1 MKDVIVSTDNRYY
14 KLIKK
19 LKEKKYR
26 DESGVFLAEGEKFL
40 EEQKNF
46 SKIIVKES
54 KYSYYESKYGI
65 SKFENLTVLSD
76 KLFDSISTQDN
87 SQGLIFIYSKHS
99 SNLSELKGDLIILDA
114 IQDPG
119 NIGTIIRTLVATG
132 YRTLI
137 LTKSSVDVYSPKV
150 VRATMGGIFNVN
162 IIYEDKEKIIDFL
175 KNNNYNIIST
185 ALSKESIDYRNV
197 ELISDKNAYIFG
209 NEGGGV
215 SNEFLDI
222 SNQKAIIPIY
232 GNIES
237 LNVSIA
243 LGVFLYKMREMD

>member
-19 LKEKKYR
+19 LNDKKYR

-40 EEQKNF
+40 EEKNNF
-46 SKIIVKES
+46 SKVIVKES
-54 KYSYYESKYGI
+54 KYTYYENKYNISKY
-65 SKFENLTVLSD
+65 ENLTVLSD
-76 KLFDSISTQDN
+76 KLFDSITTQTN
-87 SQGLIFIYSKHS
+87 SQGILFIYSKHL
-99 SNLSELKGDLIILDA
+99 SNLHELSGDLIILDA

-119 NIGTIIRTLVATG
+119 NIGTIIRTLVATN

-150 VRATMGGIFNVN
+150 IRATMGGIFNVN
-162 IIYEDKEKIIDFL
+162 VIYEEKENIIKFL
-175 KNNNYNIIST
+175 KDNEYNIVST
-185 ALSKESIDYRNV
+185 ALIKESIDYR
-197 ELISDKNAYIFG
+197 EIKLQKDKNAYIFG

-215 SNEFLDI
+215 SDEFLEI
-222 SNQKAIIPIY
+222 SHQKAIIPIY
-232 GNIES
+232 GKIES

-243 LGVFLYKMREMD
+243 LGVFLYKMREIG

>member
-19 LKEKKYR
+19 LNDKKYR

-40 EEQKNF
+40 EEKNNF
-46 SKIIVKES
+46 SKVIVKES
-54 KYSYYESKYGI
+54 KYMYYEEKYNISKY
-65 SKFENLTVLSD
+65 ENLTILSD
-76 KLFDSISTQDN
+76 KLFDNISTQNN
-87 SQGLIFIYSKHS
+87 SQGILFIYSKHL
-99 SNLSELKGDLIILDA
+99 SNLSELSGDLIILDA

-119 NIGTIIRTLVATG
+119 NIGTIIRTLVAAN

-162 IIYEDKEKIIDFL
+162 IIYEEKENIIKFL
-175 KNNNYNIIST
+175 KENGYNIIST
-185 ALSKESIDYRNV
+185 ALSKESIDYREV
-197 ELISDKNAYIFG
+197 ELKKDKNAYIFG

-215 SNEFLDI
+215 SDEFLEI
-222 SNQKAIIPIY
+222 SHQKAIIPIY
-232 GNIES
+232 GKIES

-243 LGVFLYKMREMD
+243 LGIFLYKMRELD

>member
-19 LKEKKYR
+19 LNDKKYR

-40 EEQKNF
+40 EEKNNF
-46 SKIIVKES
+46 SKVIVKES
-54 KYSYYESKYGI
+54 KYTYYENKYNISKY
-65 SKFENLTVLSD
+65 ENLTVLSD
-76 KLFDSISTQDN
+76 KLFDSITTQTN
-87 SQGLIFIYSKHS
+87 SQGILFIYSKHL
-99 SNLSELKGDLIILDA
+99 SNLHELSGDLIILDA

-119 NIGTIIRTLVATG
+119 NIGTIIRTLVATN

-162 IIYEDKEKIIDFL
+162 IIYEEKENIIKFL
-175 KNNNYNIIST
+175 KDNEYNIVST
-185 ALSKESIDYRNV
+185 ALSKESIDYR
-197 ELISDKNAYIFG
+197 EIKLQKDKNAYIFG

-215 SNEFLDI
+215 SDEFLEI
-222 SNQKAIIPIY
+222 SHQKAIIPIY
-232 GNIES
+232 GKIES

-243 LGVFLYKMREMD
+243 LGVFLYKMRELG

>member
-19 LKEKKYR
+19 LNDKKYR

-40 EEQKNF
+40 EEKNNF
-46 SKIIVKES
+46 SKVIVKES
-54 KYSYYESKYGI
+54 KYMYYEEKYNISKY
-65 SKFENLTVLSD
+65 ENLTILSD
-76 KLFDSISTQDN
+76 KLFDNISTQNN
-87 SQGLIFIYSKHS
+87 SQGILFIYSKHL
-99 SNLSELKGDLIILDA
+99 SNLSELSGDLIILDA

-119 NIGTIIRTLVATG
+119 NIGTIIRTLVAAN

-162 IIYEDKEKIIDFL
+162 IIYEEKENIIKFL
-175 KNNNYNIIST
+175 KENGYNIIST
-185 ALSKESIDYRNV
+185 ALSKESIDYREV
-197 ELISDKNAYIFG
+197 ELKKDKNAYIFG

-215 SNEFLDI
+215 SDEFLEI
-222 SNQKAIIPIY
+222 SHQKAIIPVY
-232 GNIES
+232 GKIES

-243 LGVFLYKMREMD
+243 LGIFLYKMRELD